1 MDNSDKLANTKNLL
15 RKIIEQHSFHQFESI
30 EKNKGKK
37 YYDKLKEAENELN
50 TRSKKYAI
58 LVEELEK
65 LNEKERSLFFDIEQ
79 LESQMVAI
87 LRRKEGDY
95 IRKAD
100 QIQD

>member
-1 MDNSDKLANTKNLL
+1 M
-15 RKIIEQHSFHQFESI
+15 

-37 YYDKLKEAENELN
+37 YYDKLKEAENDLN
-50 TRSKKYAI
+50 TRSKKYGI
-58 LVEELEK
+58 MVEELEK
-65 LNEKERSLFFDIEQ
+65 INEKERSLFFDIEQ